1 MAISWLR
8 ALKVVPWDKVIEHAP
23 GVLDKARSLIDKHRG
38 AANTASA
45 SSAVQETEA
54 LPSLDELNARTLALQ
69 IQLEAQAVA
78 QQHMAQ
84 TMAELAEQ
92 QAGMIAMV
100 KRLQSRLKLLTAGV
114 VLLVLICAALVFMV
128 QGRTANQSPTAS
140 SYANPVAKSATSS
153 RG

>member
-1 MAISWLR
+1 MAISWLS

-38 AANTASA
+38 VATPGSA
-45 SSAVQETEA
+45 STTVQETDV
-54 LPSLDELNARTLALQ
+54 LPSLEELNSRTLALQ

-92 QAGMIAMV
+92 QAGLIAMV
-100 KRLQSRLKLLTAGV
+100 KRLQSRLRWLTAGV
-114 VLLVLICAALVFMV
+114 VLLLLVCAALVFMV

-140 SYANPVAKSATSS
+140 SYANPVSKSATSP

>member
-1 MAISWLR
+1 MAISWLS

-100 KRLQSRLKLLTAGV
+100 KRLQSRLKWLTAGV

-140 SYANPVAKSATSS
+140 SYANPVSKSATSP